1 MFIYVFIYDVY
12 YCQRQTLIFFII
24 KFYYFFTT
32 ILIENIEV
40 WYIFKVD
47 GSLRDCEWRKNH
59 PQSRKLIRT
68 KMENVLDD
76 ETKNSK
82 FFFFF
87 NSRPVDILIISSIW
101 KRKYNNCNKWIIIN

>member
-24 KFYYFFTT
+24 KFYYIFTT
-32 ILIENIEV
+32 SLIENIEI

-47 GSLRDCEWRKNH
+47 GSPRDCEWRKNR

-76 ETKNSK
+76 MRQKIVNS
-82 FFFFF
+82 FFF
-87 NSRPVDILIISSIW
+87 SILAQLTS
-101 KRKYNNCNKWIIIN
+101 